1 MKNKRWMGLLAAGF
15 LALGL
20 TACQLAEKGAAS
32 PQNQKAE
39 DTLIG
44 AIVTVGTEEVPTS
57 NMEGYLTDHPE
68 VILGKK
74 DIDLDDL
81 SDYDNRIYGSKEVKR
96 FFDESEQ
103 AYVEREVAAFPQM
116 KGVFFSFETVYQ
128 QEDGAEVVSVE
139 TAANEGLWN
148 AFTGAGTMHTMDM
161 TEGADTSFTME
172 GSVYYRHQERV
183 PVFTVNPVY
192 RTPTGEVYTT
202 KGISLT
208 QEFPPEQGAFLSSF
222 YSDTH
227 TIEQNGTTAEEKIS
241 LKVNIGMKHPPQKI
255 ILVQMNAQD
264 RELSRQEY
272 QPGQLPNTIT
282 PHRNTAY
289 LLVESYY
296 LDNQGNQG
304 IDRELVTP
312 SDSKLST
319 PYLLDNDFLAPQ
331 VTKVLWQKGSQ

>member
-1 MKNKRWMGLLAAGF
+1 MKHKHWMGLLAAV
-15 LALGL
+15 LLSLGL

-44 AIVTVGTEEVPTS
+44 AIVTVGTEEVPTP

-68 VILGKK
+68 VLLGKK
-74 DIDLDDL
+74 DINLDDL
-81 SDYDNRIYGSKEVKR
+81 SDYANRIYGVKETKR

-103 AYVEREVAAFPQM
+103 AYVEREVTAFPQVR
-116 KGVFFSFETVYQ
+116 GVFFSFEAVYQ
-128 QEDGAEVVSVE
+128 QAYGAEVVSVE

-148 AFTGAGTMHTMDM
+148 PSTGTGTTHTTDM
-161 TEGADTSFTME
+161 TEVADTSFTME
-172 GSVYYRHQERV
+172 GSVYYRYQENV
-183 PVFTVNPVY
+183 PIFTVNPVY

-208 QEFPPEQGAFLSSF
+208 QEFPSEKGSAPSSS
-222 YSDTH
+222 YSDTR
-227 TIEQNGTTAEEKIS
+227 TIERNGTTIEEKIS
-241 LKVNIGMKHPPQKI
+241 LNVTIGMKHPPQKI
-255 ILVQMNAQD
+255 VLVQMNAQD

-272 QPGQLPNTIT
+272 QPGQLPDAIT

-289 LLVESYY
+289 LLVESCY
-296 LDNQGNQG
+296 LDSQENRGV
-304 IDRELVTP
+304 DRELITP
-312 SDSKLST
+312 SDSTLST

-331 VTKVLWQKGSQ
+331 VTKVLWQKG